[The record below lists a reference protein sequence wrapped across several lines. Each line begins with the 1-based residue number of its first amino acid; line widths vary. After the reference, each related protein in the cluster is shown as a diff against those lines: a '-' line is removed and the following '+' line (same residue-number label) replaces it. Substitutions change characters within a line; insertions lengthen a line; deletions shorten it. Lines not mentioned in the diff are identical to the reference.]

1 MTVLIT
7 DVVRSPEVQFTLEKC
22 FPGAVQKI
30 NRGLVS
36 QSFSVILDFGR
47 RAIATL
53 VFGTWGAVQAIG
65 ACMIVVVDLLGPSK
79 YSILDAIQTMKYTV
93 NKNDLTVERT
103 RRISLELLEGDP
115 IIRAAYAQG
124 WEDRTEDT
132 HLNIQAWNPSPT
144 RSLNIFTPPTE
155 RLSIADEQT
164 GCKITPVEKKLGL
177 TTTSAQIAAPPTR
190 KPTGDQHSLA
200 KKRGKAI
207 QQTGD
212 GIGDQIS
219 IIVWSCPT
227 LKKLPNT
234 TMISYNE
241 FLWANNLVQ
250 FDEATLQVSQ
260 LYRIVE
266 IPRSVLPNAS
276 FDGFVFSG
284 IQSLVNSKVQWEYL
298 TCLFGETVHGGHITE
313 DWARKLCL
321 THLKVNVNPD
331 EPMKKFPVDP
341 LRFHPTMLLD
351 QLNPGMEPQYTILSR
366 LPSIIHVRC
375 IINGI
380 EYCGRGLSRAKA
392 EIIAQ
397 TFKDADIIA
406 LQETHVPD
414 DKTNRLKINGF
425 QLINFS
431 GHPKHGIATYVN
443 HKWPPR
449 LVKCVEGNE
458 HSIGIQIG
466 DLSVFNVYKP
476 PSERWTTQVLPVSH
490 HPSIF
495 IGDFN
500 SHSTDWGYSHTDEN
514 GEKLSNWESINHM
527 YLKYDAKQGGTFM
540 SGRWGTSTSP
550 DLCFVSMGPTGRPLS
565 VNRRIGKQFPKSQH
579 KTVAIDVGIN
589 LPRVNN
595 PELQRWNIRKANWS
609 AYSKYVEDNINR
621 IEPLPENYYRF
632 VKLIKSAA
640 CKSIPRGHRKNYI
653 PCWNKECED
662 LLKEYEVD
670 GSEVSANRLLRS
682 LDEERRKR
690 WHTAMQDLDFTH
702 SSRESWA
709 LLRKLGAAQPAH
721 KENCVRANAVSS
733 ALFKVSN
740 IKPSKKE
747 KIKIKKLYKE
757 EFDKAEEKS
766 EMSRDVKLDEID
778 LALKNIKNRK
788 AAGEDGILPEFIK
801 NLGPKGRTWLTKLST
816 SVLNTCKIPNEWH
829 KSKVIAILKPN
840 KAGDNPKNYRPISL
854 LSVVYKVFE
863 RLVLNRIINKLESI
877 MPKEQAGFLRGRSCS
892 EQVLAITTHVENGFQ
907 QKLKSGAVF
916 LDLSSA
922 YDSVWK
928 NGLLFKLAKVINCKT
943 LLRLFERLLSDRSF
957 KVHLDGEISKKK
969 VLQNGLPQGS
979 ILSPVLF
986 NVYTADIVK
995 TNSRKFIYA
1004 DDICIVKQG
1013 KTFEEIENNLGKDLA
1028 KIQKYLKTWH
1038 LILNAS
1044 KSAAIAFHLNNR
1056 EANYKIKINVNG
1068 EFIPNEDSPRY
1079 LGVKLDRALTFKPH
1093 LEGLKN
1099 KLKTRNNIISKLA
1112 GTTWGC
1118 KANTL
1123 HASAMA
1129 LVYSAAE
1136 YCAPAW
1142 TRSTH
1147 SKKIDIQ
1154 LNHTMRIISGTVKS
1168 TQIQWLPVL
1177 AHIAPPDL
1185 RRKAATH
1192 SLLNKIKQNP
1202 NLPVYED
1209 IYQHPV
1215 KRLKSRSPVWIEL
1228 GTEGTTEDKWKS
1240 RWKDAEVKNAELV
1253 VDPTQK
1259 LPGFDFPRALW
1270 TATNRIRTANGRC
1283 NHLLHKWG
1291 MSESPLCGCGDIQ
1304 TTRHIVETCPLT
1316 KFDGGLR
1323 GIHEGG
1329 ENAIEWLENLDIRL

>member
-1 MTVLIT
+1 MLQNSRFGWIVTSRNNIT
-7 DVVRSPEVQFTLEKC
+7 KT
-22 FPGAVQKI
+22 
-30 NRGLVS
+30 
-36 QSFSVILDFGR
+36 
-47 RAIATL
+47 
-53 VFGTWGAVQAIG
+53 
-65 ACMIVVVDLLGPSK
+65 
-79 YSILDAIQTMKYTV
+79 
-93 NKNDLTVERT
+93 
-103 RRISLELLEGDP
+103 DP
-115 IIRAAYAQG
+115 TQ
-124 WEDRTEDT
+124 
-132 HLNIQAWNPSPT
+132 
-144 RSLNIFTPPTE
+144 
-155 RLSIADEQT
+155 
-164 GCKITPVEKKLGL
+164 
-177 TTTSAQIAAPPTR
+177 TTTSVITCYTTYQRLENQIENIWKIEEVPRLKTMS
-190 KPTGDQHSLA
+190 KE
-200 KKRGKAI
+200 
-207 QQTGD
+207 
-212 GIGDQIS
+212 DQI
-219 IIVWSCPT
+219 CEDHF
-227 LKKLPNT
+227 LKTFKR
-234 TMISYNE
+234 NE
-241 FLWANNLVQ
+241 
-250 FDEATLQVSQ
+250 
-260 LYRIVE
+260 
-266 IPRSVLPNAS
+266 
-276 FDGFVFSG
+276 SG
-284 IQSLVNSKVQWEYL
+284 CYVV
-298 TCLFGETVHGGHITE
+298 
-313 DWARKLCL
+313 
-321 THLKVNVNPD
+321 
-331 EPMKKFPVDP
+331 
-341 LRFHPTMLLD
+341 
-351 QLNPGMEPQYTILSR
+351 R
-366 LPSIIHVRC
+366 LPFKETPHSVNNSYDIAVR
-375 IINGI
+375 GLAQV
-380 EYCGRGLSRAKA
+380 EKSLLRRLSRAKA